1 MFCTKCGNEN
11 VDGAAFCQS
20 CGAQLSGSGAGT
32 QTTAPKPTA
41 PKPASKKKLIIIAV
55 VTFLVIC
62 GIVDYIRN
70 DKDDDYTYA
79 RQNDGNRGDYGGENN
94 GGDYNGSG
102 NEYGGGSN
110 VSGTNGGKT
119 NGSGNNGVQINP
131 NQPVDEPAAVTIT
144 YTSPI
149 TGNTFTVS
157 DVNTAVL
164 VYDGEVSSVPS
175 SLNYYPADT
184 ASLYTYLDGETNAS
198 RSEKYIH
205 AGVKINASGFT
216 KGKTLGMKDFDLLS
230 TSITVKGIYR
240 DPMWGQPVIYSNTDP
255 DYFDDVYFE
264 LIDRDDM
271 GDMLQYYF
279 YLKLKN
285 NNSTHTI
292 EYVAYVDCTVK

>member
-1 MFCTKCGNEN
+1 MFCTKCGKEN
-11 VDGAAFCQS
+11 VDGAAFCQF
-20 CGAQLSGSGAGT
+20 CGAQLSGGGAGA
-32 QTTAPKPTA
+32 QPAA
-41 PKPASKKKLIIIAV
+41 PKPASKKKFIIIAV

-62 GIVDYIRN
+62 GIVEYIRN
-70 DKDDDYTYA
+70 DKDDDHTYT
-79 RQNDGNRGDYGGENN
+79 QQDGDNKGNYGRENS
-94 GGDYNGSG
+94 GGDYRGSG
-102 NEYGGGSN
+102 NEY
-110 VSGTNGGKT
+110 V
-119 NGSGNNGVQINP
+119 SGNNGVQINP

-157 DVNTAVL
+157 DVNTAML
-164 VYDGEVSSVPS
+164 VYDGEVSTVPS
-175 SLNYYPADT
+175 SLNYYSADT

-198 RSEKYIH
+198 RSEKYIK

-216 KGKTLGMKDFDLLS
+216 KGKTLGVKDFDLLS
-230 TSITVKGIYR
+230 TAITVKGIYK
-240 DPMWGQPVIYSNTDP
+240 DPMWGQPVIYSTTDP

-292 EYVAYVDCTVK
+292 EYVAYVDRNVK